1 MTAAVMLVVIASM
14 IAVATLTSTLVVISW
29 LDIDS
34 LLHDPVT
41 FWLVCLNNP
50 AFRLLGLVFIGEA
63 KQHKAET
70 TASLSKAIAH
80 YDRIFNFAEFLEIVL
95 KVLLWSRKGKPSNE

>member
-34 LLHDPVT
+34 LLHDPVS
-41 FWLVCLNNP
+41 F
-50 AFRLLGLVFIGEA
+50 
-63 KQHKAET
+63 
-70 TASLSKAIAH
+70 
-80 YDRIFNFAEFLEIVL
+80 
-95 KVLLWSRKGKPSNE
+95 